1 MLAKLKKKYIGD
13 WDFYKKYLLL
23 AIPMILQNAIT
34 NLVSFLD
41 NIMVGQ
47 LGTEQMSG
55 VAIVNQLI
63 FVYNLAI
70 FGAVSAASI
79 FGAQYFGKGNHKG
92 HMYSFRFKLYA
103 TLLVTGGAILLF
115 LTKGS
120 ALISLYLTDTVGNG
134 ATDLALQY
142 GLEYLAIM
150 MVGLIPFAVNQSYAT
165 NIKETGQTFIP
176 MLASFVAVGT
186 NAILDYLMIFG
197 IGPFPELG
205 VQGAALATV
214 IARYIEALIVVI
226 WAHIHRGK
234 NRYLEGAYTGFGI
247 PLAELKAILIKGF
260 PLMMNEVVISFK
272 FIGKKFTG
280 YSCLMI
286 VVSGILTDMV
296 PAWPV
301 TEDILLIAIFG
312 GLINALAI
320 SLCLFANA
328 TSGGTDFIAI
338 FLSEKYSIDS
348 WNYIFAGNVVILG
361 IAGALFGWDKALYS
375 IIFQYTSTQ
384 VLHVLYKRYQKQT
397 LIIVTKRPEDVY
409 EAIAEITHHD
419 ATLIKGE
426 GCYSKQECDVLYS
439 VVGRDEV
446 SKVVNT
452 VRETDPQAFVN
463 MIRTENLAGRFYQRP
478 ND

>member
-1 MLAKLKKKYIGD
+1 MFQSLEYKHPKFYQVFRLFIVFFASLLYAWNLRCFAKTAGLFPGG
-13 WDFYKKYLLL
+13 FSGLSLLL
-23 AIPMILQNAIT
+23 QQIGLDFIHVSIPFSVFNIGL
-34 NLVSFLD
+34 NLVP
-41 NIMVGQ
+41 
-47 LGTEQMSG
+47 T
-55 VAIVNQLI
+55 
-63 FVYNLAI
+63 Y
-70 FGAVSAASI
+70 
-79 FGAQYFGKGNHKG
+79 
-92 HMYSFRFKLYA
+92 
-103 TLLVTGGAILLF
+103 
-115 LTKGS
+115 
-120 ALISLYLTDTVGNG
+120 
-134 ATDLALQY
+134 
-142 GLEYLAIM
+142 
-150 MVGLIPFAVNQSYAT
+150 
-165 NIKETGQTFIP
+165 
-176 MLASFVAVGT
+176 
-186 NAILDYLMIFG
+186 
-197 IGPFPELG
+197 
-205 VQGAALATV
+205 
-214 IARYIEALIVVI
+214 IAY
-226 WAHIHRGK
+226 
-234 NRYLEGAYTGFGI
+234 
-247 PLAELKAILIKGF
+247 
-260 PLMMNEVVISFK
+260 K

-286 VVSGILTDMV
+286 VVSGILTDIV
-296 PAWPV
+296 PSFPM
-301 TEDILLIAIFG
+301 TEDILLISIFG

-338 FLSEKYSIDS
+338 FLSEKYGIDS

-384 VLHVLYKRYQKQT
+384 VLHILYKRYQKQT

-446 SKVVNT
+446 NKVVNT
-452 VRETDPQAFVN
+452 VRKTDPQAFVN

>member
-1 MLAKLKKKYIGD
+1 MTKKSICDTLRRTCLILAGSLIMAVNLK
-13 WDFYKKYLLL
+13 
-23 AIPMILQNAIT
+23 
-34 NLVSFLD
+34 SF
-41 NIMVGQ
+41 V
-47 LGTEQMSG
+47 
-55 VAIVNQLI
+55 
-63 FVYNLAI
+63 
-70 FGAVSAASI
+70 
-79 FGAQYFGKGNHKG
+79 
-92 HMYSFRFKLYA
+92 R
-103 TLLVTGGAILLF
+103 TG
-115 LTKGS
+115 
-120 ALISLYLTDTVGNG
+120 
-134 ATDLALQY
+134 
-142 GLEYLAIM
+142 
-150 MVGLIPFAVNQSYAT
+150 GLIPGGFNGLTRLIQEISVLLWHWEPPFSVINFILNAV
-165 NIKETGQTFIP
+165 P
-176 MLASFVAVGT
+176 
-186 NAILDYLMIFG
+186 
-197 IGPFPELG
+197 
-205 VQGAALATV
+205 
-214 IARYIEALIVVI
+214 
-226 WAHIHRGK
+226 
-234 NRYLEGAYTGFGI
+234 
-247 PLAELKAILIKGF
+247 
-260 PLMMNEVVISFK
+260 VVISFK

-338 FLSEKYSIDS
+338 FLSEKYGIDS

-426 GCYSKQECDVLYS
+426 GCSSKQECDVLYS

>member
-1 MLAKLKKKYIGD
+1 MKFDLKKDLKRLLVVCLASVLMALNIKSFVRTGGLYPGGATGLSLLIQRGAQMYLGLALPYTVINVILNAIPIYIG
-13 WDFYKKYLLL
+13 
-23 AIPMILQNAIT
+23 
-34 NLVSFLD
+34 
-41 NIMVGQ
+41 
-47 LGTEQMSG
+47 
-55 VAIVNQLI
+55 
-63 FVYNLAI
+63 
-70 FGAVSAASI
+70 
-79 FGAQYFGKGNHKG
+79 
-92 HMYSFRFKLYA
+92 FR
-103 TLLVTGGAILLF
+103 
-115 LTKGS
+115 
-120 ALISLYLTDTVGNG
+120 
-134 ATDLALQY
+134 
-142 GLEYLAIM
+142 
-150 MVGLIPFAVNQSYAT
+150 
-165 NIKETGQTFIP
+165 
-176 MLASFVAVGT
+176 
-186 NAILDYLMIFG
+186 
-197 IGPFPELG
+197 
-205 VQGAALATV
+205 
-214 IARYIEALIVVI
+214 
-226 WAHIHRGK
+226 
-234 NRYLEGAYTGFGI
+234 
-247 PLAELKAILIKGF
+247 
-260 PLMMNEVVISFK
+260 

-286 VVSGILTDMV
+286 VVSGILTDIV
-296 PAWPV
+296 PSFPM
-301 TEDILLIAIFG
+301 TQDILLISIFG

-338 FLSEKYSIDS
+338 FLSEKYGIDS

>member
-1 MLAKLKKKYIGD
+1 MTKKSICDTLRRTCLILAGSFIMAVNLK
-13 WDFYKKYLLL
+13 
-23 AIPMILQNAIT
+23 
-34 NLVSFLD
+34 SF
-41 NIMVGQ
+41 VRAG
-47 LGTEQMSG
+47 
-55 VAIVNQLI
+55 
-63 FVYNLAI
+63 
-70 FGAVSAASI
+70 
-79 FGAQYFGKGNHKG
+79 
-92 HMYSFRFKLYA
+92 
-103 TLLVTGGAILLF
+103 
-115 LTKGS
+115 
-120 ALISLYLTDTVGNG
+120 
-134 ATDLALQY
+134 
-142 GLEYLAIM
+142 
-150 MVGLIPFAVNQSYAT
+150 GLIPGGFNGLTRLIQEISVLLWHWEPPFSVINFILNAV
-165 NIKETGQTFIP
+165 P
-176 MLASFVAVGT
+176 
-186 NAILDYLMIFG
+186 
-197 IGPFPELG
+197 
-205 VQGAALATV
+205 
-214 IARYIEALIVVI
+214 VV
-226 WAHIHRGK
+226 
-234 NRYLEGAYTGFGI
+234 
-247 PLAELKAILIKGF
+247 
-260 PLMMNEVVISFK
+260 
-272 FIGKKFTG
+272 
-280 YSCLMI
+280 
-286 VVSGILTDMV
+286 
-296 PAWPV
+296 
-301 TEDILLIAIFG
+301 IFG